1 MILCLTPNP
10 AIDRTLLVPNL
21 QPGIVTRPTR
31 TIVAAGGKGFN
42 VARAIHL
49 LGGQAMCASMLG
61 GHTGRLVAELAQQEG
76 LSGTWTWL
84 ETETRTCTII
94 ISTEN
99 KQLFEIYERG
109 MAISTGDWSRFQTDV
124 VKVTSQAKVVC
135 LSGSLPPGCPPDAPA
150 DLIAAV
156 QAIGRPVWVDT
167 GGPALLAALAARP
180 AGLKI
185 NAAEAGEILGE
196 NIDHPR
202 HAVQAAAEFRHKG
215 VETVV
220 ITLGKRGA
228 VVVNGN
234 GGWWAKPPTLPTIS
248 AVGSGD
254 SFLAGLV
261 TGFEMGLPAADALRR
276 AVAAGAAN
284 TLSPGGAQFTLSE
297 FKAVMP
303 NISIERMRNFKVV
316 R

>member
-49 LGGQAMCASMLG
+49 LGGQAMCAGLLG
-61 GHTGRLVAELAQQEG
+61 GHAGRLVADLAQQEG

-94 ISTEN
+94 ISEEN
-99 KQLFEIYERG
+99 EHVFEIYERG
-109 MAISTGDWSRFQTDV
+109 MTISTSDWSRFQTDV
-124 VKVTSQAKVVC
+124 VRVAVQAKLVC
-135 LSGSLPPGCPPDAPA
+135 LSGSLPPGCPPNAPA
-150 DLIAAV
+150 NLIAAV

-167 GGPALLAALAARP
+167 SGPGLLAALAARP

-185 NAAEAGEILGE
+185 NATEAGEILGE
-196 NIDHPR
+196 TINNAGD
-202 HAVQAAAEFRHKG
+202 AVQAAAKFRQKG

-220 ITLGKRGA
+220 LTLGEQGA
-228 VVVNGN
+228 VVVNGA
-234 GGWWAKPPTLPTIS
+234 GSWWAQPPTLPIIS

-261 TGFEMGLPAADALRR
+261 TGLEMDLPAANALCR

-284 TLSPGGAQFTLSE
+284 ALSPGGAQFKLSD
-297 FKAVMP
+297 FKAVMADILI
-303 NISIERMRNFKVV
+303 NRMGSF
-316 R
+316 

>member
-49 LGGQAMCASMLG
+49 LGGQAICASMLG
-61 GHTGRLVAELAQQEG
+61 GHAGRLVADLAQQEG

-99 KQLFEIYERG
+99 KQLFEIYEKG
-109 MAISTGDWSRFQTDV
+109 MAISANDWFRFQTDV
-124 VKVTSQAKVVC
+124 VRVAVQAKLVC
-135 LSGSLPPGCPPDAPA
+135 LSGSLPPGCPPNAPA

-167 GGPALLAALAARP
+167 SGPGLLAALTASP
-180 AGLKI
+180 VGLKI
-185 NAAEAGEILGE
+185 NATEAGEILGE
-196 NIDHPR
+196 DINHAMR
-202 HAVQAAAEFRHKG
+202 AVQAAAEFRQRG

-220 ITLGKRGA
+220 LTLGEQGA
-228 VVVNGN
+228 VVVNGA
-234 GGWWAKPPTLPTIS
+234 GSWWAQPPDLPTIS

-261 TGFEMGLPAADALRR
+261 TGFEMGLAAVDALRR

-284 TLSPGGAQFTLSE
+284 ALSPGGAQFKLSD
-297 FKAVMP
+297 FRAVMAD
-303 NISIERMRNFKVV
+303 ISINRMGSF
-316 R
+316 

>member
-1 MILCLTPNP
+1 MILCITPNA

-21 QPGIVTRPTR
+21 QPGVLIRPTR
-31 TIVAAGGKGFN
+31 TIAVAGGKGFN
-42 VARAIHL
+42 VARAIRL

-61 GHTGRLVAELAQQEG
+61 GHTGRLAADLAQQEG

-94 ISTEN
+94 ISAEN
-99 KQLFEIYERG
+99 EQVFEIYEKG
-109 MAISTGDWSRFQTDV
+109 ITISTGDWSRFQTDV
-124 VKVTSQAKVVC
+124 VRVAVQAKLVC

-150 DLIAAV
+150 DLIDAV

-167 GGPALLAALAARP
+167 SRPALKAALSASP

-185 NAAEAGEILGE
+185 NASEAGEILGE
-196 NIDHPR
+196 AIDSAR
-202 HAVQAAAEFRHKG
+202 RAVQVAAEIRQKG

-220 ITLGKRGA
+220 LTLGERGA
-228 VVVNGN
+228 IVVNGA
-234 GGWWAKPPTLPTIS
+234 GSWWAQPPDLPTIS

-261 TGFEMGLPAADALRR
+261 TGFEKGLPAADVLRR

-284 TLSPGGAQFTLSE
+284 ALSPGGAQFKLSD
-297 FKAVMP
+297 FKAVMAS
-303 NISIERMRNFKVV
+303 ISINRIGSF
-316 R
+316 